1 MKKRIKLLEFIKQ
14 NKTFLLLAAIAL
26 ILFNHYI
33 VLIGLII
40 FFWFL
45 GMISFKVT
53 GMIPHVSVET
63 ISASSILLGYIWG
76 WKWGLGFGLIFGL
89 YGYIQ
94 ISRIKL
100 KSIINVL
107 LMGLGGVLSA
117 IFASLNYSFTIA
129 YMFTFI
135 IRIILNNIIFPLVE
149 SDMMENVIHGFGDP
163 IFNML
168 ITFQIMNLIYNIVI
182 LFPK

>member
-1 MKKRIKLLEFIKQ
+1 MKKIIKLLEFIKQ

-135 IRIILNNIIFPLVE
+135 IRIIMNNIIFLASLLARNPAEIILLCL
-149 SDMMENVIHGFGDP
+149 NQN
-163 IFNML
+163 FNKAFFCFVL
-168 ITFQIMNLIYNIVI
+168 YNCLRNTF
-182 LFPK
+182 F